1 MPHTGRRTPSTEG
14 LRLVAPALVLVTV
27 VTGTALGA
35 VLATSLGLM
44 PLVGEPRLSLDAFT
58 SLSNDL
64 GAATGESLLTAA
76 TATLIAAAV
85 GLAIASTCLHVRLAR
100 RAVIGLAVVVVT
112 VPHLIGA
119 AATALLLSDVGLA
132 QRWTGVATSS
142 WPELVGGRWPWA
154 TVLELAWK
162 ESAFVALVIVAAV
175 GRRYRELAEIASVL
189 GATPRQRWR
198 RVLVPLAG
206 PALVGPP
213 HPTRRTSRTVPTPG
227 AVGTCRT
234 RWWRLPTASMVS
246 AGSTARVWRGRRPTP
261 HLHVAG
267 HRHSSVGV
275 QSSDHREYGDSRNHT
290 ESCHHDRSRSG
301 LWSRGDVHVGE
312 QAVSQHRQRFR
323 VGPTQQPCDLIG
335 SE

>member
-1 MPHTGRRTPSTEG
+1 MSHTGRRTPSTEG
-14 LRLVAPALVLVTV
+14 LRLVAPALILVTV

-206 PALVGPP
+206 PALTSASLIVFVYSLGTYEVARLLGRAYPEP
-213 HPTRRTSRTVPTPG
+213 LPVLAYRLFTDVDIAARPQAAAAAVVVTALGVVAAVAVLPVVRRLDTDG
-227 AVGTCRT
+227 
-234 RWWRLPTASMVS
+234 
-246 AGSTARVWRGRRPTP
+246 
-261 HLHVAG
+261 
-267 HRHSSVGV
+267 
-275 QSSDHREYGDSRNHT
+275 
-290 ESCHHDRSRSG
+290 
-301 LWSRGDVHVGE
+301 
-312 QAVSQHRQRFR
+312 
-323 VGPTQQPCDLIG
+323 
-335 SE
+335 